1 MFLIWTGVWCIS
13 VREGDQQ
20 KSYPIQQKGFL
31 VTKEVKNG
39 KIEHKRRNSMIA
51 SEGKEGWG
59 WREEILI
66 KGRHKWR
73 PSQSS
78 HVPTFSPLPH
88 SGSPASINLDFP
100 NRQPSTPTTCSLAFK
115 LSINLFRHTPWH
127 IYDFWCSIHS
137 ITNPIYS
144 YSFITNK
151 PLKKTSERRQII
163 QILWLF
169 SQSFKQKPV
178 SHKI

>member
-1 MFLIWTGVWCIS
+1 MKLKRIDS
-13 VREGDQQ
+13 H
-20 KSYPIQQKGFL
+20 KGQTQ
-31 VTKEVKNG
+31 V
-39 KIEHKRRNSMIA
+39 A
-51 SEGKEGWG
+51 
-59 WREEILI
+59 
-66 KGRHKWR
+66 
-73 PSQSS
+73 SQSKLTCAY
-78 HVPTFSPLPH
+78 VL
-88 SGSPASINLDFP
+88 SIATQWESSVHQLGLSEQAALHPYNLLTSI
-100 NRQPSTPTTCSLAFK
+100 Q

-151 PLKKTSERRQII
+151 PLKKTSERLQII